1 MKFKSRD
8 FTDSKVVLDVRDLSV
23 RLPNQPQLRPI
34 LDGVSLQIRAGE
46 TACLVG
52 ESGSG
57 KSVTSLAVMGLLP
70 KDALRVTG
78 GSITLSG
85 RTLLQLSQKEMR
97 EARARNMAMIF
108 QEPMTALNPVM
119 RVGDQI
125 EEVLKVHGDMPQKER
140 QQRVLAIMEQ
150 VHLPNVRR
158 IYASYPH
165 QLSGGQRQRIMIAMA
180 LILEPELLIADEPT
194 TALDVT
200 TQGQILKLIAEL
212 QEKQDTA
219 VLFITHDMGVVAEI
233 ADSVHVMK
241 DGQFVKHAP
250 V

>member
-8 FTDSKVVLDVRDLSV
+8 FTASKVVLDVRDLSV

-85 RTLLQLSQKEMR
+85 RNLLQLSQKEMR

-150 VHLPNVRR
+150 CIFRTCG
-158 IYASYPH
+158 ASMPPIRTSF
-165 QLSGGQRQRIMIAMA
+165 QAGSGSA
-180 LILEPELLIADEPT
+180 
-194 TALDVT
+194 
-200 TQGQILKLIAEL
+200 
-212 QEKQDTA
+212 
-219 VLFITHDMGVVAEI
+219 
-233 ADSVHVMK
+233 
-241 DGQFVKHAP
+241 
-250 V
+250 